1 MDSYAFGH
9 RRARVRVRVNSN
21 PVGRGQQH
29 YVFQLWYPQTRAM
42 ETTSIALDREAYDLL
57 RGQKRPGESFSQVV
71 KRLAGSRRPLSS
83 FVGAWK
89 DMPEK
94 TYRGIQAGRRHL
106 RNLDERRFERLMRGE
121 R

>member
-1 MDSYAFGH
+1 
-9 RRARVRVRVNSN
+9 
-21 PVGRGQQH
+21 
-29 YVFQLWYPQTRAM
+29 M
-42 ETTSIALDREAYDLL
+42 ETTSIALDRDAYDLL

-71 KRLAGSRRPLSS
+71 KRLAGNRRRLSS

-94 TYRGIQAGRRHL
+94 TLREIQAERKRL
-106 RNLDERRFERLMRGE
+106 RELDEVRFERLVRSG

>member
-1 MDSYAFGH
+1 
-9 RRARVRVRVNSN
+9 
-21 PVGRGQQH
+21 
-29 YVFQLWYPQTRAM
+29 M

-71 KRLAGSRRPLSS
+71 KRLAGSRRRLSS

-94 TYRGIQAGRRHL
+94 TYRAIQAERKQL
-106 RNLDERRFERLMRGE
+106 RDLDEQRHERLMKGGR
-121 R
+121 